1 MEAVDLT
8 MKKLVNRVDVLEKRL
23 KAIQTMNNA
32 SKVALEEL
40 KRKYK
45 ELQESIKKNKGAAEG
60 AETEDE
66 VTPCG
71 WCGHINMW
79 GGDDDDECEG
89 CGPGGHTCP
98 CTALPVAECGCAD
111 CTTEEEE
118 GAQ

>member
-1 MEAVDLT
+1 MEAIDLT
-8 MKKLVNRVDVLEKRL
+8 MKKLVNRNAVLEKRL
-23 KAIQTMNNA
+23 KAMQTTYKA
-32 SKVALEEL
+32 SKVVLEEV
-40 KRKYK
+40 KRMYK
-45 ELQESIKKNKGAAEG
+45 ELQESIKKNKDAAEG

-71 WCGHINMW
+71 FCGHENIW
-79 GGDDDDECEG
+79 GGDDDECEG

-111 CTTEEEE
+111 CTPEEEKE